1 MLSDFY
7 KLTNK
12 DHINIPK
19 LLQCVVG
26 VILFLL
32 LVIMTFNYIP
42 NKEIVMKT
50 MEKIQHIR

>member
-32 LVIMTFNYIP
+32 LVIMTFNYNP
-42 NKEIVMKT
+42 KKEIVMKT